1 MKLKVLLV
9 LYYWEARYC
18 AFTTVTTIAVKYHNF
33 ADATVLNLCDPP
45 KLHYAEK

>member
-9 LYYWEARYC
+9 LYYCETRYC
-18 AFTTVTTIAVKYHNF
+18 AFTTDMTIAIKYHHL
-33 ADATVLNLCDPP
+33 ADVTVLNPCDPP